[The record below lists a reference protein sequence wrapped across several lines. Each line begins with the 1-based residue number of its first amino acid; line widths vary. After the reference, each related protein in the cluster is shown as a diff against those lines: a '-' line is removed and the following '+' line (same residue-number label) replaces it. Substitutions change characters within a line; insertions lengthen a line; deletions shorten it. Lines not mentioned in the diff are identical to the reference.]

1 MQIASTTPPAH
12 RGTAPAP
19 EGFKASVS
27 LAIELYRTE
36 LEGIRSTLVRTR
48 SPTFAGYT
56 NQLDFSFAHSPRVHM
71 NQLESLGQNQVR
83 LLNYLSKTVGSPE
96 NRMTPG
102 GTLKLTDQTSYFTRG
117 KTQADETK
125 DLLDIIQLARGGVG
139 ISTRFSVCQAKD
151 GSTKHIQYQT
161 CLKDKIK
168 PLPVARKAMTYQTG
182 VLGVKARPELAPQKV
197 TLT

>member
-1 MQIASTTPPAH
+1 MMTGCLLTENADCINNSSCTPWH
-12 RGTAPAP
+12 CTAP

-48 SPTFAGYT
+48 SPTFTGYT

-102 GTLKLTDQTSYFTRG
+102 GTLKLTDQTSNFTRG

-151 GSTKHIQYQT
+151 GSTKHIQYQI

-168 PLPVARKAMTYQTG
+168 PLLPRQESNDLSDRCPRGQSKT
-182 VLGVKARPELAPQKV
+182 
-197 TLT
+197 